1 MERTMT
7 YINKKI
13 SDMCDER
20 GWSLYTLSEKTAI
33 PYSSLNSSINRDSPP
48 KIDALEKI
56 CASFGISLAQFFLED
71 EQVEI
76 LNAKEKELITLFRKL
91 SEEKQS
97 ALLELLDM

>member
-1 MERTMT
+1 MT

-20 GWSLYTLSEKTAI
+20 GWSLYTLSEKTGI

-56 CASFGISLAQFFLED
+56 CASFGCSLAQFFLED

>member
-1 MERTMT
+1 MESSMT

-13 SDMCDER
+13 SDLCDER
-20 GWSLYTLSEKTAI
+20 GWSLYQLAEKTGI

-56 CASFGISLAQFFLED
+56 CASFGISLAQFFLDD

-76 LNAKEKELITLFRKL
+76 LSAKEKELVALFRKL
-91 SEEKQS
+91 SDKKQL
-97 ALLELLDM
+97 ALLELLNI

>member
-1 MERTMT
+1 MEKTMT

-20 GWSLYTLSEKTAI
+20 GWSLYTLSEKTGI